1 MTTFDRFERSIP
13 ELMTELAPA
22 RVPDYFDDMLR
33 QTTGATQR
41 PAWSFPE
48 RWLPVEI
55 TARPL
60 SMRSFPW
67 RPVLVLALVV
77 ALIAAGLALY
87 AGSQN
92 RVPTP
97 FGPAGNG
104 LLMYRGPD
112 GAIVSL
118 DPTSGAQATVLPAS
132 DVIADPLLSG
142 DGRRVALI
150 QTSPQLSTIVVE
162 DLDGAHRTTLAGT
175 YRFIGAS
182 EWSPDGSKIAF
193 LADEKGVASIHV
205 AATDGSSVTT
215 LPLERDVITLRFLP
229 DGRLVFIAAE
239 QPGQACPGDPVTD
252 RCALFIVN
260 ADGTAFEPLI
270 PANDFHGIN
279 TIAPSA
285 DGTKL
290 LWVEWKTG
298 AEGRL
303 HLFDLATRT
312 DRRVPDDAFPKPYSM
327 NRAWL
332 SPDGASILFDFFEAD
347 GDHWGVVSSAGG
359 TPVRIGERFADG
371 SPTEAAWA
379 PDGKSILAR
388 YGTGDTTSDLWLL
401 DPTGAGNDRKL
412 DVDVPYLPE
421 WQRVAP

>member
-1 MTTFDRFERSIP
+1 MTTFERFERSIP

-33 QTTGATQR
+33 QTEGATQR

-87 AGSQN
+87 AGSRN
-92 RVPTP
+92 RVPAP

-104 LLMYRGPD
+104 LLMYRGTD
-112 GAIVSL
+112 DSIVSL
-118 DPTSGAQATVLPAS
+118 DPKSGAQATVLAAS
-132 DVIADPLLSG
+132 DAIRDPALSR
-142 DGRRVALI
+142 DGRRVALVE
-150 QTSPQLSTIVVE
+150 TTPQLSTIVVE
-162 DLDGAHRTTLAGT
+162 DLDGSNPTTLAGM
-175 YRFIGAS
+175 YRSIGGT
-182 EWSPDGSKIAF
+182 EWSPDGSKLAF
-193 LADEKGVASIHV
+193 LADEGGDASIHV
-205 AATDGSSVTT
+205 AATDGSPVTAA
-215 LPLERDVITLRFLP
+215 PLGRNVITLRFVP
-229 DGRLVFIAAE
+229 DGRIVFIAAE
-239 QPGQACPGDPVTD
+239 QPGQACPGDPATD

-260 ADGTAFEPLI
+260 ADGMGLEPLI
-270 PANDFHGIN
+270 AAKDFHGIN

-285 DGTKL
+285 DGTKV
-290 LWVEWKTG
+290 LWVEWRSG

-303 HLFDLATRT
+303 HLFDLVKRA
-312 DRRVPDDAFPKPYSM
+312 DLRVPDDAFPKPYSI

-359 TPVRIGERFADG
+359 APVRIGEKFADG

-379 PDGKSILAR
+379 PDGKSILAL
-388 YGTGDTTSDLWLL
+388 YGTGASSELWLL
-401 DPTGAGNDRKL
+401 DPTGSGNDRKL
-412 DVDVPYLPE
+412 DVHVPYLPE